1 MTQPPSHPQD
11 PQQPQDHQQPQGPQQ
26 SQDPRQS
33 TGYQAPH
40 APAAGQSQPG
50 AANPYAQPYSGQ
62 PTGAQP
68 TGGQPTGGSPY
79 GTQSGPAWGGAPET
93 GSSVSG
99 RSTSGFFKA
108 LFDVKFDHFVS
119 ITWAGIIYVLHILA
133 CAFTWIAIIV
143 FGIFFGIAM
152 GVSLF
157 GESSFNPLPLILA
170 ILFGWIPALMQL
182 VYGRMILEFIVASI
196 KTSENTRKIAE
207 DTLSLSQR

>member
-1 MTQPPSHPQD
+1 MTQPPSHPRD
-11 PQQPQDHQQPQGPQQ
+11 PQQPQDSQQPI
-26 SQDPRQS
+26 
-33 TGYQAPH
+33 GYQAPH

-50 AANPYAQPYSGQ
+50 AASPYAHPY
-62 PTGAQP
+62 
-68 TGGQPTGGSPY
+68 GGQPTGGNPY
-79 GTQSGPAWGGAPET
+79 DIEPGSGWGGAPEPERP
-93 GSSVSG
+93 VSG
-99 RSTSGFFKA
+99 RSASGFFKA

-133 CAFTWIAIIV
+133 CFFTWIAIVV
-143 FGIFFGIAM
+143 FGIIFGLAM
-152 GVSLF
+152 GVSVF

-196 KTSENTRKIAE
+196 KTAENTRKIAE

>member
-26 SQDPRQS
+26 SQDPRQP

-50 AANPYAQPYSGQ
+50 AANPYAQPYSAQ

-68 TGGQPTGGSPY
+68 TGGQPTGA
-79 GTQSGPAWGGAPET
+79 QSGPAWGGAPES

-143 FGIFFGIAM
+143 IGIFFGIAM